1 VPRTNYRETVQDG
14 EIVAAIVAGDPAGLA
29 AAYDNYAP
37 GLYAYCRT
45 LLTEPADAADAVQ
58 DTYVIAAAKLDG
70 LRDRDRLRPWLYAV
84 ARNECFRR
92 LRARGLSAPLDA
104 AVEVTSDDPNMAL
117 GPEREELRDLVVDAL
132 SGLNPSDREV
142 IELNLRHVLD
152 GDDLADA
159 LGVSRNHAHA
169 LASRARAQFE
179 GSLGALLVARTGR
192 ENCAELDGIL
202 AGWDGDLTILLRK
215 RVNRHIEHCQV
226 CGSRKKRELS
236 PAMLLSMLP
245 FVALPPG
252 LREQVLRLV
261 DDVSPIA
268 AGHRDLVAR
277 RAEPFDR
284 SGFPKPV
291 AAPRRVYGGQAL
303 TVAACVAVAAA
314 ILLGAGTVFVLDALH
329 HKGPA
334 PAAAATLNP
343 ANAVTQAPLSSGP
356 NGSSPSSPGHKSS
369 RKNAGLTITVTGS
382 PSPSTSGTT
391 QGGGGGS
398 TPTPGRST
406 GQPTPTASPPP
417 PSPGTL
423 SVSAGSLTLTLNP
436 TDGSLSGSFTITA
449 EGGDVDGWSIENPSG
464 GLSVSPVSGS
474 LSANQSVTISL
485 YASSA
490 TSLSNET
497 DLTVDPGGL
506 TVAVLLPAG
515 S

>member
-29 AAYDNYAP
+29 TAYDNYAP

-45 LLTEPADAADAVQ
+45 LLSEPFDAADAVQ

-70 LRDRDRLRPWLYAV
+70 LREPDRLRPWLYAV

-104 AVEVTSDDPNMAL
+104 AVEVTSDESDMAL

-192 ENCAELDGIL
+192 DHCEELDGIL
-202 AGWDGDLTILLRK
+202 AGWDGELTVLLRK
-215 RVNRHIEHCQV
+215 RVNRHIERCEV
-226 CGSRKKRELS
+226 CGSRRRSELS

-245 FVALPPG
+245 IVALPAG

-261 DDVSPIA
+261 DDVSPVA
-268 AGHRDLVAR
+268 DGHRDLVAR

-291 AAPRRVYGGQAL
+291 AAPRRVYGVQAL
-303 TVAACVAVAAA
+303 TVAACVAAAA
-314 ILLGAGTVFVLDALH
+314 AVLLGAGTVLTLDALH

-334 PAAAATLNP
+334 AASAATVGP
-343 ANAVTQAPLSSGP
+343 AAVTQAPLTSGSNPVSST
-356 NGSSPSSPGHKSS
+356 SPS
-369 RKNAGLTITVTGS
+369 RKGGSNKHIGLTITVSGS
-382 PSPSTSGTT
+382 PSASASGPSGSSPGGTS
-391 QGGGGGS
+391 
-398 TPTPGRST
+398 PDPGRSS
-406 GQPTPTASPPP
+406 QPPSPTPSPPP
-417 PSPGTL
+417 SSPGTL
-423 SVSAGSLTLTLNP
+423 AVSANVLTLTLNS
-436 TDGSLSGSFTITA
+436 DGSLSGSFTLTA
-449 EGGDVDGWSIENPSG
+449 QGGDVSGYSIANPSSA
-464 GLSVSPVSGS
+464 LSVSPTSGS
-474 LSANQSVTISL
+474 LSSGQSVTISL
-485 YASSA
+485 SASSVTGLA
-490 TSLSNET
+490 SET
-497 DLTVDPGGL
+497 DLSVSPGGL
-506 TVAVLLPAG
+506 TVAVDVPG
-515 S
+515 G